1 MLKLMTLAAAATIAL
16 SSASYAQTAMMPMTC
31 DTVSM
36 ENLSADVQKAQDEAQ
51 KSRAQAAVG
60 DATVAMQAGNVEAC
74 VAAMQKARMEID
86 KK

>member
-1 MLKLMTLAAAATIAL
+1 MLKFMTLAAAATMAL
-16 SSASYAQTAMMPMTC
+16 SSAGYAQTQMMPMTC
-31 DTVSM
+31 DTVNL

-60 DATVAMQAGNVEAC
+60 TATVAMQNGDLEGC

-86 KK
+86 KQ